1 MPTSRRSV
9 IKSIATVAIATPVA
23 AQHDHHAVN
32 EFVQI
37 SGTAAPYKPKFF
49 SKAELDTV
57 RVLVEL
63 IIPRTDTPGAAEAGV
78 DRIID
83 TDVSRRPPLQKAWRS
98 GLTWV
103 EGEARKAG
111 GKSFLSLSQEKQTG
125 ILRKASEAAKGAPGS
140 QFFTLL
146 KGTTVD
152 TYYST
157 KAGLNTEL
165 GWNANTFL
173 SEFKGCTHK
182 EHQV

>member
-1 MPTSRRSV
+1 M
-9 IKSIATVAIATPVA
+9 
-23 AQHDHHAVN
+23 
-32 EFVQI
+32 
-37 SGTAAPYKPKFF
+37 
-49 SKAELDTV
+49 
-57 RVLVEL
+57 
-63 IIPRTDTPGAAEAGV
+63 
-78 DRIID
+78 
-83 TDVSRRPPLQKAWRS
+83 SRRPPLQKAWRS
-98 GLTWV
+98 GLTWI

-111 GKSFLSLSQEKQTG
+111 GNSFLSLSQEKQTG
-125 ILRKASEAAKGAPGS
+125 ILRKASEAAKASPGS
-140 QFFTLL
+140 QFFTVL